1 MTSYIQVNLL
11 SKKLTIW
18 HNSKEIF
25 TGRYCESQIISIL
38 ILWVWLIDGHGP
50 LPKPIFSP
58 IGSKSGITFSPWDPA
73 FPHYSEAWNCLWSLK
88 LQPRLKYMLWK
99 ITWNSLLPV
108 RANIGTFIQY
118 GDTDSWTT
126 HHVFLL
132 DCPIARIIWRSSKWP
147 LDTSVFINQ
156 PITWWIKAILKPRIS
171 AVHPKK
177 GLPWAPDHGTGHN
190 WSYMVCK
197 LGISS
202 FIKQFNQ
209 KIPFHWNKLP
219 FL

>member
-1 MTSYIQVNLL
+1 M
-11 SKKLTIW
+11 
-18 HNSKEIF
+18 
-25 TGRYCESQIISIL
+25 
-38 ILWVWLIDGHGP
+38 DMGP

-58 IGSKSGITFSPWDPA
+58 IGSRSGITFSPWDPA

-132 DCPIARIIWRSSKWP
+132 DCPIARIIWRSSEWP

-177 GLPWAPDHGTGHN
+177 GLPWARSRSWYRSQLIIYGLQARNQLIHKAIQPENSIPLKQTTLSLMTHLSAWQN
-190 WSYMVCK
+190 
-197 LGISS
+197 SS
-202 FIKQFNQ
+202 TNNALWCS
-209 KIPFHWNKLP
+209 HYSH
-219 FL
+219 